1 MIFEELPLPGA
12 FRIKLEK
19 KADARGH
26 LARTFC
32 AREFS
37 ERGLNPSC
45 LQCNTSFNRARGT
58 LRGLHWQAAPHAET
72 KLVRATRGS
81 LWDVMIDLR
90 PQSPTFLKWHG
101 ETLDEDNGVM
111 LYIPE
116 GFAHGFVTLRDNTE
130 LAYQM
135 TTFYDPASAR
145 GARFDDP
152 AFGIEWPAISH
163 PVVSDRDLAFPAFS
177 PDPPG

>member
-1 MIFEELPLPGA
+1 MIFEELSLPGA

-26 LARTFC
+26 FARTFC

-45 LQCNTSFNRARGT
+45 QQCNTSFNSVRGT

-72 KLVRATRGS
+72 KLVRVTRGS
-81 LWDVMIDLR
+81 LWDVIIDLR
-90 PQSPTFLKWHG
+90 PESPTFLKWHG
-101 ETLDEDNGVM
+101 ETLDEDNGIM

-130 LAYQM
+130 LSYQM
-135 TTFYDPASAR
+135 TTFYDPDSAR

-152 AFGIEWPAISH
+152 AFNIMWPAISD
-163 PVVSDRDLAFPAFS
+163 PIVSDRDLAFPAFTPAS
-177 PDPPG
+177 PG